1 MRTLYERGC
10 IVLFCL
16 LAVFMAGCVNE
27 SIVNSYEA
35 YQNTVG
41 EEYKKY
47 LDTGKRWDGKSFT
60 EAELKAR
67 RLNLKAARAV
77 IKEARNADR

>member
-1 MRTLYERGC
+1 MRTLYERGF
-10 IVLFCL
+10 IVLVCL
-16 LAVFMAGCVNE
+16 LAVFMGGCVNDA
-27 SIVNSYEA
+27 IVGSYES
-35 YQNTVG
+35 YQDTVG

-47 LDTGKRWDGKSFT
+47 LATGKRWDGKEFT

-67 RLNLKAARAV
+67 RLNLEAARAV